1 MRMRLVV
8 GFILLFFIFLLS
20 RVYYLSIKSNVYYE
34 ELAKQNA
41 IKTEFLPPVR
51 GQITDRNGTLLAIND
66 LGFSISIKPYLSIK
80 KSNKGILDKELSELT
95 NLFPDL
101 NASKLAEIYKRN
113 DSYYNQDFI
122 KVVDFIPYDEII
134 PHYSELN
141 LNKTI
146 KIDPVVKRK
155 YPFGKLASHIIG
167 YVGKANLQD
176 VQENEIAK
184 LSNYTGKSGIER
196 YYNDILQGEK
206 GTRVYKVNALNQEVE
221 QLSYTPAM
229 SNDIELTIDIELQSY
244 LTSLFEGNAGA
255 AIIMNVND
263 GSILAAGSFPE
274 YDLNPFVTGISFK
287 DWDELSNSLDHPF
300 TNKLINGYYP
310 PGSVVKMGVGLSF
323 LNSKNISPSTQYVC
337 NGSIELG
344 GRFFRC
350 WNRSGHGPVDLK
362 HAIKYSCDVYFYN
375 GSLQVGIDQISETLS
390 RIGFGAKTGVDLPSE
405 FVGTL
410 PSKEWKMQ
418 RYRQSWFQGDTLN
431 TAIGQGNFLA
441 TPMQIARYTAQI
453 AKGAEVVPHFLK
465 SVENNNTITED
476 KAQDSNEIFTLF
488 EKSQLPYIRDAMY
501 AVANEQGGT
510 SYHYLRNLE
519 VKVAAKTG
527 TAQVVGFSQADK
539 NRVDEKQLRYYT
551 RSHAWVTSYAP
562 YSKPR
567 YVVTVLV
574 EHGGRT
580 ISSGVATAKIYQKMI
595 ELGYFKPENKANSP
609 KKN

>member
-167 YVGKANLQD
+167 YIGKANLQD

-390 RIGFGAKTGVDLPSE
+390 RIGFGTKTGVDLPSE

-453 AKGAEVVPHFLK
+453 AKGGEVIPHFLK
-465 SVENNNTITED
+465 SIENNNTTIENQMD
-476 KAQDSNEIFTLF
+476 ENKKEIFTLF

-510 SYHYLRNLE
+510 SYRYLHNLD

-527 TAQVVGFSQADK
+527 TAQVVGFSQTDK
-539 NRVDEKQLRYYT
+539 NRVDEKQFEYYT
-551 RSHAWVTSYAP
+551 RSHAWLTSYAP
-562 YSKPR
+562 YSKPK
-567 YVVTVLV
+567 YVVTVLL
-574 EHGGRT
+574 EHGGRNIT
-580 ISSGVATAKIYQKMI
+580 SGATVAKIYQKMI
-595 ELGYFKPENKANSP
+595 DLGYFK
-609 KKN
+609 

>member
-1 MRMRLVV
+1 
-8 GFILLFFIFLLS
+8 
-20 RVYYLSIKSNVYYE
+20 
-34 ELAKQNA
+34 
-41 IKTEFLPPVR
+41 KTEFLAPVR

-221 QLSYTPAM
+221 QLSYIPAK

-390 RIGFGAKTGVDLPSE
+390 RIGFGVKTGVDLPSE

-453 AKGAEVVPHFLK
+453 AKGGEVIPHFLK
-465 SVENNNTITED
+465 SIENNNTTIENQMD
-476 KAQDSNEIFTLF
+476 ENKKEIFTLF

-510 SYHYLRNLE
+510 SYRYLHNLD

-527 TAQVVGFSQADK
+527 TAQVVGFSQTDK
-539 NRVDEKQLRYYT
+539 NRVDEKQFEYYT
-551 RSHAWVTSYAP
+551 RSHAWLTSYAP
-562 YSKPR
+562 YSKPK
-567 YVVTVLV
+567 YVVTVLL
-574 EHGGRT
+574 EHGGRNIT
-580 ISSGVATAKIYQKMI
+580 SGATVAKIYQKMI
-595 ELGYFKPENKANSP
+595 DLGYFK
-609 KKN
+609 

>member
-80 KSNKGILDKELSELT
+80 KSNKGILDKELSELA

-221 QLSYTPAM
+221 QLSYTPAK

-431 TAIGQGNFLA
+431 TAIGQGNFLT

-453 AKGAEVVPHFLK
+453 AKGGEVIPHFLK
-465 SVENNNTITED
+465 SIENNNTTIENQMD
-476 KAQDSNEIFTLF
+476 ENKKEIFTLF

-510 SYHYLRNLE
+510 SYRYLHNLD

-527 TAQVVGFSQADK
+527 TAQVVGFSQTDK
-539 NRVDEKQLRYYT
+539 NRVDEKQFEYYT
-551 RSHAWVTSYAP
+551 RSHAWLTSYAP
-562 YSKPR
+562 YSKPK
-567 YVVTVLV
+567 YVVTVLL
-574 EHGGRT
+574 EHGGRNIT
-580 ISSGVATAKIYQKMI
+580 SGATVAKIYQKMI
-595 ELGYFKPENKANSP
+595 ELGYFK
-609 KKN
+609 

>member
-41 IKTEFLPPVR
+41 IKTEFLAPVR

-221 QLSYTPAM
+221 QLSYIPAK

-390 RIGFGAKTGVDLPSE
+390 RIGFGVKTGVDLPSE

-410 PSKEWKMQ
+410 PSKEWKIQ

-453 AKGAEVVPHFLK
+453 AKGGEVIPHFLK
-465 SVENNNTITED
+465 SIENNNTTIENQMD
-476 KAQDSNEIFTLF
+476 ENKKEIFTLF

-510 SYHYLRNLE
+510 SYRYLHNLD

-527 TAQVVGFSQADK
+527 TAQVVGFSQTDK
-539 NRVDEKQLRYYT
+539 NRVDEKQFEYYT
-551 RSHAWVTSYAP
+551 RSHAWLTSYAP
-562 YSKPR
+562 YSKPK
-567 YVVTVLV
+567 YVVTVLL
-574 EHGGRT
+574 EHGGRNIT
-580 ISSGVATAKIYQKMI
+580 SGATVAKIYQKMI
-595 ELGYFKPENKANSP
+595 DLGYFK
-609 KKN
+609 

>member
-41 IKTEFLPPVR
+41 IKTEFLAPVR

-323 LNSKNISPSTQYVC
+323 LNSKNISQSTQYVC

-453 AKGAEVVPHFLK
+453 AKGGEVIPHFLK
-465 SVENNNTITED
+465 SIENNNTTIENQMD
-476 KAQDSNEIFTLF
+476 ENKKEIFTLF

-510 SYHYLRNLE
+510 SYRYLHNLD

-527 TAQVVGFSQADK
+527 TAQVVGFSQTDK
-539 NRVDEKQLRYYT
+539 NRVDEKQFEYYT
-551 RSHAWVTSYAP
+551 RSHAWLTSYAP
-562 YSKPR
+562 YSKPK
-567 YVVTVLV
+567 YVVTVLL
-574 EHGGRT
+574 EHGGRNIT
-580 ISSGVATAKIYQKMI
+580 SGATVAKIYQKMI
-595 ELGYFKPENKANSP
+595 DLGYFK
-609 KKN
+609 

>member
-453 AKGAEVVPHFLK
+453 AKGGEVIPHFLK
-465 SVENNNTITED
+465 SIENNNNTTIENQMD
-476 KAQDSNEIFTLF
+476 ENKKEIFTLF

-510 SYHYLRNLE
+510 SYRYLHNLD

-527 TAQVVGFSQADK
+527 TAQVVGFSQTDK
-539 NRVDEKQLRYYT
+539 NRVDEKQFEYYT
-551 RSHAWVTSYAP
+551 RSHAWLTSYAP
-562 YSKPR
+562 YSKPK
-567 YVVTVLV
+567 YVVTVLL
-574 EHGGRT
+574 EHGGRNIT
-580 ISSGVATAKIYQKMI
+580 SGATVAKIYQKMI
-595 ELGYFKPENKANSP
+595 ELGYFK
-609 KKN
+609 

>member
-34 ELAKQNA
+34 EFAKQNA

-453 AKGAEVVPHFLK
+453 AKGGEVIPHFLK
-465 SVENNNTITED
+465 SIENNNTTIENQMD
-476 KAQDSNEIFTLF
+476 ENKKEIFTLF

-510 SYHYLRNLE
+510 SYRYLHNLN

-527 TAQVVGFSQADK
+527 TAQVVGFSQTDK
-539 NRVDEKQLRYYT
+539 NRVDEKQFEYYT
-551 RSHAWVTSYAP
+551 RSHAWLTSYAP
-562 YSKPR
+562 YSKPK
-567 YVVTVLV
+567 YVVTVLL
-574 EHGGRT
+574 EHGGRNIT
-580 ISSGVATAKIYQKMI
+580 SGATVAKIYQKMI
-595 ELGYFKPENKANSP
+595 ELGYFK
-609 KKN
+609 

>member
-184 LSNYTGKSGIER
+184 FSNYTGKSGIER

-453 AKGAEVVPHFLK
+453 AKGGEVIPHFLK
-465 SVENNNTITED
+465 SIENNNTTIENQMD
-476 KAQDSNEIFTLF
+476 ENKKEIFTLF

-510 SYHYLRNLE
+510 SYRYLHNLD

-527 TAQVVGFSQADK
+527 TAQVVGFSQTDK
-539 NRVDEKQLRYYT
+539 NRVDEKQFEYYT
-551 RSHAWVTSYAP
+551 RSHAWLTSYAP
-562 YSKPR
+562 YSKPK
-567 YVVTVLV
+567 YVVTVLL
-574 EHGGRT
+574 EHGGRNIT
-580 ISSGVATAKIYQKMI
+580 SGATVAKIYQKMI
-595 ELGYFKPENKANSP
+595 ELGYFK
-609 KKN
+609 

>member
-221 QLSYTPAM
+221 QLSYAPAM

-453 AKGAEVVPHFLK
+453 AKGGEVIPHFLK
-465 SVENNNTITED
+465 SIENNNTTIENQMD
-476 KAQDSNEIFTLF
+476 ENKKEIFTLF

-510 SYHYLRNLE
+510 SYRYLHNLD

-527 TAQVVGFSQADK
+527 TAQVVGFSQTDK
-539 NRVDEKQLRYYT
+539 NRVDEKQFEYYT
-551 RSHAWVTSYAP
+551 RSHAWLTSYAP
-562 YSKPR
+562 YSKPK
-567 YVVTVLV
+567 YVVTVLL
-574 EHGGRT
+574 EHGGRNIT
-580 ISSGVATAKIYQKMI
+580 SGATVAKIYQKMI
-595 ELGYFKPENKANSP
+595 ELGYFK
-609 KKN
+609 

>member
-453 AKGAEVVPHFLK
+453 AKGGEVIPHFLK
-465 SVENNNTITED
+465 SIENNNTTIENQMD
-476 KAQDSNEIFTLF
+476 ENKKEIFTLF

-510 SYHYLRNLE
+510 SYRYLHNLD

-527 TAQVVGFSQADK
+527 TAQVVGFSQTDK
-539 NRVDEKQLRYYT
+539 NRIDEKQFEYYT
-551 RSHAWVTSYAP
+551 RSHAWLTSYAP
-562 YSKPR
+562 YSKPK
-567 YVVTVLV
+567 YVVTVLL
-574 EHGGRT
+574 EHGGRNIT
-580 ISSGVATAKIYQKMI
+580 SGATVAKIYQKMI
-595 ELGYFKPENKANSP
+595 ELGYFK
-609 KKN
+609 

>member
-221 QLSYTPAM
+221 QLSHTPAM

-337 NGSIELG
+337 NGNIELG

-453 AKGAEVVPHFLK
+453 AKGGEVIPHFLK
-465 SVENNNTITED
+465 SIENNNTTIENQMD
-476 KAQDSNEIFTLF
+476 ENKKEIFTLF

-510 SYHYLRNLE
+510 SYRYLHNLD

-527 TAQVVGFSQADK
+527 TAQVVGFSQTDK
-539 NRVDEKQLRYYT
+539 NRVDEKQFEYYT
-551 RSHAWVTSYAP
+551 RSHAWLTSYAP
-562 YSKPR
+562 YSKPK
-567 YVVTVLV
+567 YVVTVLL
-574 EHGGRT
+574 EHGGRNIT
-580 ISSGVATAKIYQKMI
+580 SGATVAKIYQKMI
-595 ELGYFKPENKANSP
+595 ELGYFK
-609 KKN
+609 

>member
-41 IKTEFLPPVR
+41 IKTEFLAPVR

-221 QLSYTPAM
+221 QLSYIPAK

-362 HAIKYSCDVYFYN
+362 HAIKYSCDVYFYD

-390 RIGFGAKTGVDLPSE
+390 RIGFGVKTGVDLPSE

-453 AKGAEVVPHFLK
+453 AKGGEVIPHFLK
-465 SVENNNTITED
+465 SIENNNTTIENQMD
-476 KAQDSNEIFTLF
+476 ENKKEIFTLF

-510 SYHYLRNLE
+510 SYRYLHNLD

-527 TAQVVGFSQADK
+527 TAQVVGFSQTDK
-539 NRVDEKQLRYYT
+539 NRVDEKQFEYYT
-551 RSHAWVTSYAP
+551 RSHAWLTSYAP
-562 YSKPR
+562 YSKPK
-567 YVVTVLV
+567 YVVTVLL
-574 EHGGRT
+574 EHGGRNIT
-580 ISSGVATAKIYQKMI
+580 SGATVAKIYQKMI
-595 ELGYFKPENKANSP
+595 DLGYFK
-609 KKN
+609 

>member
-453 AKGAEVVPHFLK
+453 AKGGEVIPHFLK
-465 SVENNNTITED
+465 SIENNNTTIENQMD
-476 KAQDSNEIFTLF
+476 ENKKEIFTLF

-510 SYHYLRNLE
+510 SYRYLHNLD

-527 TAQVVGFSQADK
+527 TAQVVGFSQTDK
-539 NRVDEKQLRYYT
+539 NRVDEKQFEYYT
-551 RSHAWVTSYAP
+551 RSHAWLTSYAP
-562 YSKPR
+562 YSKPK
-567 YVVTVLV
+567 YVVTVLL
-574 EHGGRT
+574 E
-580 ISSGVATAKIYQKMI
+580 
-595 ELGYFKPENKANSP
+595 
-609 KKN
+609 

>member
-141 LNKTI
+141 LNKTT

-453 AKGAEVVPHFLK
+453 AKGGEVIPHFLK
-465 SVENNNTITED
+465 SIENNNTTIENQMD
-476 KAQDSNEIFTLF
+476 ENKKEIFTLF

-510 SYHYLRNLE
+510 SYRYLHNLD

-527 TAQVVGFSQADK
+527 TAQVVGFSQTDK
-539 NRVDEKQLRYYT
+539 NRVDEKQFEYYT
-551 RSHAWVTSYAP
+551 RSHAWLTSYAP
-562 YSKPR
+562 YSKPK
-567 YVVTVLV
+567 YVVTVLL
-574 EHGGRT
+574 EHGGRNIT
-580 ISSGVATAKIYQKMI
+580 SGATVAKIYQKMI
-595 ELGYFKPENKANSP
+595 DLGYFK
-609 KKN
+609 

>member
-20 RVYYLSIKSNVYYE
+20 CVYYLSIKSNVYYE

-453 AKGAEVVPHFLK
+453 AKGGEVIPHFLK
-465 SVENNNTITED
+465 SIENNNTTIENQMD
-476 KAQDSNEIFTLF
+476 ENKKEIFTLF

-510 SYHYLRNLE
+510 SYRYLHNLN

-527 TAQVVGFSQADK
+527 TAQVVGFSQTDK
-539 NRVDEKQLRYYT
+539 NRVDEKQFEYYT
-551 RSHAWVTSYAP
+551 RSHAWLTSYAP
-562 YSKPR
+562 YSKPK
-567 YVVTVLV
+567 YVVTVLL
-574 EHGGRT
+574 EHGGRNIT
-580 ISSGVATAKIYQKMI
+580 SGATVAKIYQKMI
-595 ELGYFKPENKANSP
+595 ELGYFK
-609 KKN
+609 

>member
-41 IKTEFLPPVR
+41 IKTEFLAPVR

-80 KSNKGILDKELSELT
+80 KSNKGILDKELSELA

-431 TAIGQGNFLA
+431 TAIGQGSFLT

-453 AKGAEVVPHFLK
+453 AKGGEVIPHFLK
-465 SVENNNTITED
+465 SIENNNTTIENQMD
-476 KAQDSNEIFTLF
+476 ENKKEIFTLF

-510 SYHYLRNLE
+510 SYRYLHNLD

-527 TAQVVGFSQADK
+527 TAQVVGFSQTDK
-539 NRVDEKQLRYYT
+539 NRVDEKQFEYYT
-551 RSHAWVTSYAP
+551 RSHAWLTSYAP
-562 YSKPR
+562 YSKPK
-567 YVVTVLV
+567 YVVTILL
-574 EHGGRT
+574 EHGGRNIT
-580 ISSGVATAKIYQKMI
+580 SGATVAKIYQKMI
-595 ELGYFKPENKANSP
+595 ELGYFK
-609 KKN
+609 

>member
-1 MRMRLVV
+1 
-8 GFILLFFIFLLS
+8 
-20 RVYYLSIKSNVYYE
+20 
-34 ELAKQNA
+34 NA

-453 AKGAEVVPHFLK
+453 AKGGEVIPHFLK
-465 SVENNNTITED
+465 SIENNNTTIENQMD
-476 KAQDSNEIFTLF
+476 ENKKEIFTLF

-510 SYHYLRNLE
+510 SYRYLHNLD

-527 TAQVVGFSQADK
+527 TAQVVGFSQTDK
-539 NRVDEKQLRYYT
+539 NRVDEKQFEYYT
-551 RSHAWVTSYAP
+551 RSHAWLTSYAP
-562 YSKPR
+562 YSKPK
-567 YVVTVLV
+567 YVVTVLL
-574 EHGGRT
+574 EHGGRNIT
-580 ISSGVATAKIYQKMI
+580 SGATVAKIYQKMI
-595 ELGYFKPENKANSP
+595 DLGYFK
-609 KKN
+609 

>member
-41 IKTEFLPPVR
+41 IKTEFLAPVR

-221 QLSYTPAM
+221 QLSYTPAK

-453 AKGAEVVPHFLK
+453 AKGGEVIPHFLK
-465 SVENNNTITED
+465 SIENNNTTIENQMD
-476 KAQDSNEIFTLF
+476 ENKKEIFTLF

-510 SYHYLRNLE
+510 SYRYLHNLD

-527 TAQVVGFSQADK
+527 TAQVVGFSQTDK
-539 NRVDEKQLRYYT
+539 NRVDEKQFEYYT
-551 RSHAWVTSYAP
+551 RSHAWLTSYAP
-562 YSKPR
+562 YSKPK
-567 YVVTVLV
+567 YVFTVLL
-574 EHGGRT
+574 EHGGRNIT
-580 ISSGVATAKIYQKMI
+580 SGATVAKIYQKMI
-595 ELGYFKPENKANSP
+595 DLGYFK
-609 KKN
+609 

>member
-1 MRMRLVV
+1 MRMRLFV

-431 TAIGQGNFLA
+431 TAIGQGGFLA

-453 AKGAEVVPHFLK
+453 AKGGEVIPHFLK
-465 SVENNNTITED
+465 SIENNNTTIENQMD
-476 KAQDSNEIFTLF
+476 ENKKEIFTLF

-510 SYHYLRNLE
+510 SYRYLHNLD

-527 TAQVVGFSQADK
+527 TAQVVGFSQTDK
-539 NRVDEKQLRYYT
+539 NRVDEKQFEYYT
-551 RSHAWVTSYAP
+551 RSHAWLTSYAP
-562 YSKPR
+562 YSKPK
-567 YVVTVLV
+567 YVVTVLL
-574 EHGGRT
+574 EHGGRNIT
-580 ISSGVATAKIYQKMI
+580 SGATVAKIYQKMI
-595 ELGYFKPENKANSP
+595 ELGYFK
-609 KKN
+609 

>member
-167 YVGKANLQD
+167 YIGKANLQD

-453 AKGAEVVPHFLK
+453 AKGGEVIPHFLK
-465 SVENNNTITED
+465 SIENNNTTIENQMD
-476 KAQDSNEIFTLF
+476 ENKKEIFTLF

-510 SYHYLRNLE
+510 SYRYLHNLD

-527 TAQVVGFSQADK
+527 TAQVVGFSQTDK
-539 NRVDEKQLRYYT
+539 NRVDEKQFEYYT
-551 RSHAWVTSYAP
+551 RSHAWLTSYAP
-562 YSKPR
+562 YSKPK
-567 YVVTVLV
+567 YVVTVLL
-574 EHGGRT
+574 EHGGRNIT
-580 ISSGVATAKIYQKMI
+580 SGATVAKIYQKMI
-595 ELGYFKPENKANSP
+595 KLGYFK
-609 KKN
+609 

>member
-134 PHYSELN
+134 SHYSELN

-221 QLSYTPAM
+221 QLSYTPAK

-453 AKGAEVVPHFLK
+453 AKGGEVIPHFLK
-465 SVENNNTITED
+465 SIENNNTTIENQMD
-476 KAQDSNEIFTLF
+476 ENKKEIFTLF

-510 SYHYLRNLE
+510 SYRYLHNLD

-527 TAQVVGFSQADK
+527 TAQVVGFSQTDK
-539 NRVDEKQLRYYT
+539 NRVDEKQFEYYT
-551 RSHAWVTSYAP
+551 RSHAWLTSYAP
-562 YSKPR
+562 YSKPK
-567 YVVTVLV
+567 YVVTVLL
-574 EHGGRT
+574 EHGGRNIT
-580 ISSGVATAKIYQKMI
+580 SGATVAKIYQKMI
-595 ELGYFKPENKANSP
+595 ELGYFK
-609 KKN
+609 

>member
-453 AKGAEVVPHFLK
+453 AKGGEVIPHFLK
-465 SVENNNTITED
+465 SIENNNTIIENQMD
-476 KAQDSNEIFTLF
+476 ENKKEIFTLF

-510 SYHYLRNLE
+510 SYRYLHNLD

-527 TAQVVGFSQADK
+527 TAQVVGFSQTDK
-539 NRVDEKQLRYYT
+539 NRVDEKQFEYYT
-551 RSHAWVTSYAP
+551 RSHAWLTSYAP
-562 YSKPR
+562 YSKPK
-567 YVVTVLV
+567 YVVTVLL
-574 EHGGRT
+574 EHGGRNIT
-580 ISSGVATAKIYQKMI
+580 SGATVAKIYQKMI
-595 ELGYFKPENKANSP
+595 ELGYFK
-609 KKN
+609 

>member
-134 PHYSELN
+134 SHYSELN

-453 AKGAEVVPHFLK
+453 AKGGEVIPHFLK
-465 SVENNNTITED
+465 SIENNNTTIENQMD
-476 KAQDSNEIFTLF
+476 ENKKEIFTLF

-510 SYHYLRNLE
+510 SYRYLHNLD

-527 TAQVVGFSQADK
+527 TAQVVGFSQTDK
-539 NRVDEKQLRYYT
+539 NRVDEKQFEYYT
-551 RSHAWVTSYAP
+551 RSHAWLTSYAP
-562 YSKPR
+562 YSKPK
-567 YVVTVLV
+567 YVVTVLL
-574 EHGGRT
+574 EHGGRNIT
-580 ISSGVATAKIYQKMI
+580 SGATVAKIYQKMI
-595 ELGYFKPENKANSP
+595 ELGYFK
-609 KKN
+609 

>member
-244 LTSLFEGNAGA
+244 LTSLFKGNAGA

-453 AKGAEVVPHFLK
+453 AKGGEVIPHFLK
-465 SVENNNTITED
+465 SIENNNNTTIENQMD
-476 KAQDSNEIFTLF
+476 ENKKEIFTLF

-510 SYHYLRNLE
+510 SYRYLHNLD

-527 TAQVVGFSQADK
+527 TAQVVGFSQTDK
-539 NRVDEKQLRYYT
+539 NRVDEKQFEYYT
-551 RSHAWVTSYAP
+551 RSHAWLTSYAP
-562 YSKPR
+562 YSKPK
-567 YVVTVLV
+567 YVVTVLL
-574 EHGGRT
+574 EHGGRNIT
-580 ISSGVATAKIYQKMI
+580 SGATVAKIYQKMI
-595 ELGYFKPENKANSP
+595 ELGYFK
-609 KKN
+609 

>member
-41 IKTEFLPPVR
+41 IKTEFLAPVR

-80 KSNKGILDKELSELT
+80 KSNKGILDKELSELA

-390 RIGFGAKTGVDLPSE
+390 RIGFGAKTWVDLPSE

-453 AKGAEVVPHFLK
+453 AKGGEVIPHFLK
-465 SVENNNTITED
+465 SIENNNTTIENQMD
-476 KAQDSNEIFTLF
+476 ENKKEIFTLF

-510 SYHYLRNLE
+510 SYRYLHNLD

-527 TAQVVGFSQADK
+527 TAQVVGFSQTDK
-539 NRVDEKQLRYYT
+539 NRVDEKQFEYYT
-551 RSHAWVTSYAP
+551 RSHAWLTSYAP
-562 YSKPR
+562 YSKPK
-567 YVVTVLV
+567 YVVTVLL
-574 EHGGRT
+574 EHGGRNIT
-580 ISSGVATAKIYQKMI
+580 SGVTVAKIYQKMI
-595 ELGYFKPENKANSP
+595 ELGYFK
-609 KKN
+609 

>member
-51 GQITDRNGTLLAIND
+51 GQITDRNGTLLVIND

-453 AKGAEVVPHFLK
+453 AKGGEVIPHFLK
-465 SVENNNTITED
+465 SIENNNNTTIENQMD
-476 KAQDSNEIFTLF
+476 ENKKEIFTLF

-510 SYHYLRNLE
+510 SYRYLHNLD

-527 TAQVVGFSQADK
+527 TAQVVGFSQTDK
-539 NRVDEKQLRYYT
+539 NRVDEKQFEYYT
-551 RSHAWVTSYAP
+551 RSHAWLTSYAP
-562 YSKPR
+562 YSKPK
-567 YVVTVLV
+567 YVVTVLL
-574 EHGGRT
+574 EHGGRNIT
-580 ISSGVATAKIYQKMI
+580 SGATVAKIYQKMI
-595 ELGYFKPENKANSP
+595 ELGYFK
-609 KKN
+609 

>member
-51 GQITDRNGTLLAIND
+51 GQIADRNGTLLAIND

-80 KSNKGILDKELSELT
+80 KSNKGILDKELSELI

-221 QLSYTPAM
+221 QLSYAPAM

-323 LNSKNISPSTQYVC
+323 LNSKNISLSTQYVC

-390 RIGFGAKTGVDLPSE
+390 RIGFGVKTGVDLPSE

-418 RYRQSWFQGDTLN
+418 RYKQSWFQGDTLN

-453 AKGAEVVPHFLK
+453 AKGGEVIPHFLK
-465 SVENNNTITED
+465 SIENNNTTIENQMD
-476 KAQDSNEIFTLF
+476 ENKKEIFTLF

-510 SYHYLRNLE
+510 SYRYLHNLD

-527 TAQVVGFSQADK
+527 TAQVVGFSQTDK
-539 NRVDEKQLRYYT
+539 NRVDEKQFEYYT
-551 RSHAWVTSYAP
+551 RSHAWLTSYAP
-562 YSKPR
+562 YSKPK
-567 YVVTVLV
+567 YVVTVLL
-574 EHGGRT
+574 EHGGRNIT
-580 ISSGVATAKIYQKMI
+580 SGATVAKIYQKMI
-595 ELGYFKPENKANSP
+595 ELGYFK
-609 KKN
+609 

>member
-41 IKTEFLPPVR
+41 IKAEFLPPVR

-453 AKGAEVVPHFLK
+453 AKGGEVIPHFLK
-465 SVENNNTITED
+465 SIENNNTTIENQMD
-476 KAQDSNEIFTLF
+476 ENKKEIFTLF

-510 SYHYLRNLE
+510 SYRYLHNLN

-527 TAQVVGFSQADK
+527 TAQVVGFSQTDK
-539 NRVDEKQLRYYT
+539 NRVDEKQFEYYT
-551 RSHAWVTSYAP
+551 RSHAWLTSYAP
-562 YSKPR
+562 YSKPK
-567 YVVTVLV
+567 YVVTVLL
-574 EHGGRT
+574 EHGGRNIT
-580 ISSGVATAKIYQKMI
+580 SGATVAKIYQKMI
-595 ELGYFKPENKANSP
+595 ELGYFK
-609 KKN
+609 

>member
-453 AKGAEVVPHFLK
+453 AKGGEVIPHFLK
-465 SVENNNTITED
+465 SIENNNNTTIENQMD
-476 KAQDSNEIFTLF
+476 ENKKEIFTLF

-510 SYHYLRNLE
+510 SYRYLHNLD

-527 TAQVVGFSQADK
+527 TAQVVGFSQTDK
-539 NRVDEKQLRYYT
+539 NRVDEKQFEYYT
-551 RSHAWVTSYAP
+551 RSYAWLTSYAP
-562 YSKPR
+562 YSKPK
-567 YVVTVLV
+567 YVVTVLL
-574 EHGGRT
+574 EHGGRNIT
-580 ISSGVATAKIYQKMI
+580 SGATVAKIYQKMI
-595 ELGYFKPENKANSP
+595 ELGYFK
-609 KKN
+609 

>member
-221 QLSYTPAM
+221 QLSHTPAM

-453 AKGAEVVPHFLK
+453 AKGGEVIPHFLK
-465 SVENNNTITED
+465 SIENNNTTIENQMD
-476 KAQDSNEIFTLF
+476 ENKKEIFTLF

-510 SYHYLRNLE
+510 SYRYLHNLD

-527 TAQVVGFSQADK
+527 TAQVVGFSQTDK
-539 NRVDEKQLRYYT
+539 NRVDEKQFEYYT
-551 RSHAWVTSYAP
+551 RSHAWLTSYAP
-562 YSKPR
+562 YSKPK
-567 YVVTVLV
+567 YVITVLL
-574 EHGGRT
+574 EHGGRNIT
-580 ISSGVATAKIYQKMI
+580 SGATVAKIYQKMI
-595 ELGYFKPENKANSP
+595 ELGYFK
-609 KKN
+609 

>member
-41 IKTEFLPPVR
+41 IKTEFLLPVR

-431 TAIGQGNFLA
+431 TAIGQGGFLA

-453 AKGAEVVPHFLK
+453 AKGGEVIPHFLK
-465 SVENNNTITED
+465 SIENNNTTIENQMD
-476 KAQDSNEIFTLF
+476 ENKKEIFTLF

-510 SYHYLRNLE
+510 SYRYLHNLD

-527 TAQVVGFSQADK
+527 TAQVVGFSQTDK
-539 NRVDEKQLRYYT
+539 NRVDEKQFEYYT
-551 RSHAWVTSYAP
+551 RSHAWLTSYAP
-562 YSKPR
+562 YSKPK
-567 YVVTVLV
+567 YVVTVLL
-574 EHGGRT
+574 EHGGRNIT
-580 ISSGVATAKIYQKMI
+580 SGATVAKIYQKMI
-595 ELGYFKPENKANSP
+595 ELGYFK
-609 KKN
+609 

>member
-1 MRMRLVV
+1 
-8 GFILLFFIFLLS
+8 
-20 RVYYLSIKSNVYYE
+20 
-34 ELAKQNA
+34 
-41 IKTEFLPPVR
+41 LPPVR

-453 AKGAEVVPHFLK
+453 AKGGEVIPHFLK
-465 SVENNNTITED
+465 SIENNNTTIENQMD
-476 KAQDSNEIFTLF
+476 ENKKEIFTLF

-510 SYHYLRNLE
+510 SYRYLHNLD

-527 TAQVVGFSQADK
+527 TAQVVGFSQTDK
-539 NRVDEKQLRYYT
+539 NRVDEKQFEYYT
-551 RSHAWVTSYAP
+551 RSHAWLTSYAP
-562 YSKPR
+562 YSKPK
-567 YVVTVLV
+567 YVVTVLL
-574 EHGGRT
+574 EHGGRNIT
-580 ISSGVATAKIYQKMI
+580 SGATVAKIYQKMI
-595 ELGYFKPENKANSP
+595 KLGYFK
-609 KKN
+609 

>member
-206 GTRVYKVNALNQEVE
+206 GARVYKVNALNQEVE

-453 AKGAEVVPHFLK
+453 AKGGEVIPHFLK
-465 SVENNNTITED
+465 SIENNNNTTIENQMD
-476 KAQDSNEIFTLF
+476 ENKKEIFTLF

-510 SYHYLRNLE
+510 SYRYLHNLD

-527 TAQVVGFSQADK
+527 TAQVVGFSQTDK
-539 NRVDEKQLRYYT
+539 NRVDEKQFEYYT
-551 RSHAWVTSYAP
+551 RSHAWLTSYAP
-562 YSKPR
+562 YSKPK
-567 YVVTVLV
+567 YVVTVLL
-574 EHGGRT
+574 EHGGRNIT
-580 ISSGVATAKIYQKMI
+580 SGATVAKIYQKMI
-595 ELGYFKPENKANSP
+595 ELGYFK
-609 KKN
+609 

>member
-41 IKTEFLPPVR
+41 IKTEFLAPVR

-80 KSNKGILDKELSELT
+80 KSNKGILDKELSELA

-122 KVVDFIPYDEII
+122 KVVDFISYDEII

-323 LNSKNISPSTQYVC
+323 LNSKNISPTTQYVC

-453 AKGAEVVPHFLK
+453 AKGGEVIPHFLK
-465 SVENNNTITED
+465 SIENNNTTIENQMD
-476 KAQDSNEIFTLF
+476 ENKKEIFTLF

-510 SYHYLRNLE
+510 SYRYLHNLD

-527 TAQVVGFSQADK
+527 TAQVVGFSQTDK
-539 NRVDEKQLRYYT
+539 NRVDEKQFEYYT
-551 RSHAWVTSYAP
+551 RSHAWLTSYAP
-562 YSKPR
+562 YSKPK
-567 YVVTVLV
+567 YVVTVLL
-574 EHGGRT
+574 EHGGRNIT
-580 ISSGVATAKIYQKMI
+580 SGVTVAKIYQKMI
-595 ELGYFKPENKANSP
+595 ELGYFK
-609 KKN
+609 

>member
-1 MRMRLVV
+1 M
-8 GFILLFFIFLLS
+8 
-20 RVYYLSIKSNVYYE
+20 YYLSIKSNVYYE

-453 AKGAEVVPHFLK
+453 AKGGEVIPHFLK
-465 SVENNNTITED
+465 SIENNNNTTIENQMD
-476 KAQDSNEIFTLF
+476 ENKKEIFTLF

-510 SYHYLRNLE
+510 SYRYLHNLD

-527 TAQVVGFSQADK
+527 TAQVVGFSQTDK
-539 NRVDEKQLRYYT
+539 NRVDEKQFEYYT
-551 RSHAWVTSYAP
+551 RSHAWLTSYAP
-562 YSKPR
+562 YSKPK
-567 YVVTVLV
+567 YVVTVLL
-574 EHGGRT
+574 EHGGRNIT
-580 ISSGVATAKIYQKMI
+580 SGATVAKIYQKMI
-595 ELGYFKPENKANSP
+595 ELGYFK
-609 KKN
+609 

>member
-1 MRMRLVV
+1 M
-8 GFILLFFIFLLS
+8 
-20 RVYYLSIKSNVYYE
+20 
-34 ELAKQNA
+34 
-41 IKTEFLPPVR
+41 
-51 GQITDRNGTLLAIND
+51 AIND

-287 DWDELSNSLDHPF
+287 DWDELLNSLDHPF

-323 LNSKNISPSTQYVC
+323 LNSKNISPSTQYIC

-453 AKGAEVVPHFLK
+453 AKGGEVIPHFLK
-465 SVENNNTITED
+465 SIENNNTTIENQMD
-476 KAQDSNEIFTLF
+476 ENKKEIFTLF

-510 SYHYLRNLE
+510 SYRYLHNLD

-527 TAQVVGFSQADK
+527 TAQVVGFSQTDK
-539 NRVDEKQLRYYT
+539 NRVDEKQFEYYT
-551 RSHAWVTSYAP
+551 RSHAWLTSYAP
-562 YSKPR
+562 YSKPK
-567 YVVTVLV
+567 YVVTVLL
-574 EHGGRT
+574 EHGGRNIT
-580 ISSGVATAKIYQKMI
+580 SGATVAKIYQKMI
-595 ELGYFKPENKANSP
+595 DLGYFK
-609 KKN
+609 

>member
-41 IKTEFLPPVR
+41 IKTEFLAPVR

-80 KSNKGILDKELSELT
+80 KSNKGILDKELSELA

-323 LNSKNISPSTQYVC
+323 LNSKNISPTTQYVC

-350 WNRSGHGPVDLK
+350 WNRLGHGPVDLK

-431 TAIGQGNFLA
+431 TAIGQGSFLT

-453 AKGAEVVPHFLK
+453 AKGGEVIPHFLK
-465 SVENNNTITED
+465 SIENNNTTIENQMD
-476 KAQDSNEIFTLF
+476 ENKKEIFTLF

-510 SYHYLRNLE
+510 SYRYLHNLD

-527 TAQVVGFSQADK
+527 TAQVVGFSQTDK
-539 NRVDEKQLRYYT
+539 NRVDEKQFEYYT
-551 RSHAWVTSYAP
+551 RSHAWLTSYAP
-562 YSKPR
+562 YSKPK
-567 YVVTVLV
+567 YVVTVLL
-574 EHGGRT
+574 EHGGRN
-580 ISSGVATAKIYQKMI
+580 IASGATVAKIYQKMI
-595 ELGYFKPENKANSP
+595 ELGYFK
-609 KKN
+609 

>member
-453 AKGAEVVPHFLK
+453 AQGGEVIPHFLK
-465 SVENNNTITED
+465 SIENNNTTIENQMD
-476 KAQDSNEIFTLF
+476 ENKKEIFTLF

-510 SYHYLRNLE
+510 SYRYLHNLD

-527 TAQVVGFSQADK
+527 TAQVVGFSQTDK
-539 NRVDEKQLRYYT
+539 NRVDEKQFEYYT
-551 RSHAWVTSYAP
+551 RSHAWLTSYAP
-562 YSKPR
+562 YSKPK
-567 YVVTVLV
+567 YVVTVLL
-574 EHGGRT
+574 EHGGRNIT
-580 ISSGVATAKIYQKMI
+580 SGATVAKIYQKMI
-595 ELGYFKPENKANSP
+595 ELGYFK
-609 KKN
+609 

>member
-453 AKGAEVVPHFLK
+453 AKGGEVIPHFLK
-465 SVENNNTITED
+465 SIENNNTTIENQMD
-476 KAQDSNEIFTLF
+476 ENKKEIFTLF

-510 SYHYLRNLE
+510 SYRYLHNLG

-527 TAQVVGFSQADK
+527 TAQVVGFSQTDK
-539 NRVDEKQLRYYT
+539 NRVDEKQFEYYT
-551 RSHAWVTSYAP
+551 RSHAWLTSYAP
-562 YSKPR
+562 YSKPK
-567 YVVTVLV
+567 YVVTVLL
-574 EHGGRT
+574 EHGGRNIT
-580 ISSGVATAKIYQKMI
+580 SGATVAKIYQKMI
-595 ELGYFKPENKANSP
+595 ELGYFK
-609 KKN
+609 